1 MLNFLKN
8 IGPTELII
16 IGVILVVFFGAKRI
30 AGLGKTGGE
39 TFKEVKKIKKELT
52 STVDELKK
60 EPESGESGE
69 GS

>member
-1 MLNFLKN
+1 MNFLKN

-39 TFKEVKKIKKELT
+39 TFKEVKKIKRELT